1 MTYKHIQKR
10 EGARVRTI
18 NMIESMR
25 QSGLD
30 RIASTLVIES
40 ETLPD
45 VAIARRNGKYVV
57 VITEGG
63 DK

>member
-10 EGARVRTI
+10 EGVQVRTL

-25 QSGLD
+25 QSSLD
-30 RIASTLVIES
+30 RVASTLVIES

>member
-10 EGARVRTI
+10 ESVQVRTL

-25 QSGLD
+25 QSSLD
-30 RIASTLVIES
+30 RVASTLVIES

-63 DK
+63 GK